1 MSGLWTPPVDAE
13 EDQRT
18 AWEWRFHASLG
29 LVGVPTED
37 GRLLL
42 PARPGEARQWLERLP
57 VPVMAYPRVS
67 RAGDGQGGVW
77 EGPVPVAR
85 IERVELVVQ
94 RQRAGEMIAYGR
106 FDSGSPG
113 DHYRGALAVDAV
125 CLGVEV
131 DQVTAVPVYRALAFE
146 GWRLR
151 AAMMVADS
159 PWPRKL
165 MSQPRVWRCPVG
177 APW

>member
-1 MSGLWTPPVDAE
+1 MNALWTPPARE
-13 EDQRT
+13 EADERV

-42 PARPGEARQWLERLP
+42 PAQPREARQWLEALP
-57 VPVMAYPRVS
+57 VPVLAFPRVS
-67 RAGDGQGGVW
+67 RPGDGQGGMW
-77 EGPVPVAR
+77 EAPVPVAR

-94 RQRAGEMIAYGR
+94 RHRAGEMIAYGR

-125 CLGVEV
+125 CLGVDV
-131 DQVTAVPVYRALAFE
+131 DRVTPVPLYRATGYE

-151 AAMMVADS
+151 GAMFVADS
-159 PWPRKL
+159 PWPREL
-165 MSQPRVWRCPVG
+165 LSQPRVWRAPVG
-177 APW
+177 AP